1 MALQFVKRPDGDAG
15 HVIATA
21 RLCRTEDDRLV
32 PDSDPDA
39 RWLYC
44 TPGTPIPRAE
54 AERYG
59 LLKAQADEPE
69 PDAGGDES
77 GGGPAAKRARRPADK
92 ARAPQGEK

>member
-1 MALQFVKRPDGDAG
+1 MALQFVKQPDGDAG

-44 TPGTPIPRAE
+44 IPGTAIPRAE

-59 LLKAQADEPE
+59 LLKAEDDEPE
-69 PDAGGDES
+69 PEA

-92 ARAPQGEK
+92 ARAPQGDK